1 MTVSDAGDRLRR
13 LADRAEGPA
22 GRAAAEAMAQK
33 GRDLTR
39 QKLSRRSHAPRTPTP
54 APAGQP
60 PARVSGAL
68 QGSVTASPATGGG
81 GIWRAYQG
89 PHGIVYAAIQN
100 FGGRA
105 GRGHKTVLPP
115 RPYMTTGADF
125 PQISR
130 AGVVAFHHV
139 MGGG

>member
-1 MTVSDAGDRLRR
+1 
-13 LADRAEGPA
+13 
-22 GRAAAEAMAQK
+22 MATK

-39 QKLSRRSHAPRTPTP
+39 LKLARRGHAPGTPTP
-54 APAGQP
+54 SPPGQP

-68 QGSVTASPATGGG
+68 AGSVTASPATGGG

-100 FGGRA
+100 FGGVA
-105 GRGHKTVLPP
+105 GRGHHSVLPP
-115 RPYMTTGADF
+115 RPYMTTGADV
-125 PQISR
+125 PEISR
-130 AGVVAFHHV
+130 AGEEAFHRV